1 MMIPSKI
8 KSHVILHRRGFIPTE
23 TGLSRRT
30 WSVFVRHPPLKWI
43 ESKKIFRPLQSQGDF
58 SRPVNPELETIFLV
72 KYQWFH
78 LHLFICE
85 RKNIEIYFRENLE
98 KQFSSRIFD
107 ENIILNNRNW
117 IRKMLNPRCF
127 KLFCEFCDFCVSTF
141 KHDRPCSK
149 NEILENLGKYSNSTL
164 QSVSFKKTSNK
175 YFYATFFNPFMTHK
189 LWCVRL

>member
-1 MMIPSKI
+1 MNFPVKRSQKFPKNLPIRVNSFFLNI
-8 KSHVILHRRGFIPTE
+8 VFLNINDLILRIHCFI
-23 TGLSRRT
+23 
-30 WSVFVRHPPLKWI
+30 LK
-43 ESKKIFRPLQSQGDF
+43 E
-58 SRPVNPELETIFLV
+58 
-72 KYQWFH
+72 
-78 LHLFICE
+78 
-85 RKNIEIYFRENLE
+85 KNIEIYFWENLE

-175 YFYATFFNPFMTHK
+175 YFYATFFNQFMSHK
-189 LWCVRL
+189 LWRIRLSWNWKNRMKSKIAGDGNNTVFFDIRKILF